1 MIAGGVGNRIK
12 HLRQEN
18 GLSQLNVAQKL
29 YISQSAYS
37 LLETSRNSLTPQHII
52 RLSELYDV
60 PTDYILKGNTKLIE
74 MNVKNGFMPF
84 LHKKAHA
91 GFLEKIREK
100 KSADDFE
107 YYRIPGFNPTK
118 DTMLI
123 EVEGN
128 SMLPTISSGDILIC
142 QLLRNMD
149 YLIDNSITVIALE
162 DKIISARI
170 QKHEN
175 DDYLWMLS
183 DNPDHTEKIK
193 IRKKDILRIYSV
205 LGKASTVLIPHGEM
219 AFRGKL
225 KTLEEKINWLN
236 KELYHLKGKLQYK
249 N

>member
-1 MIAGGVGNRIK
+1 MNAGGVGNRIK
-12 HLRQEN
+12 ALRQEE
-18 GLSQLNVAQKL
+18 GFSQCHVAEKL

-37 LLETSRNSLTPQHII
+37 LLENSHNSLTPQHLV
-52 RLSELYDV
+52 RLSELYAV
-60 PTDYILKGNTKLIE
+60 PTDFILKGNTKLIE

-100 KSADDFE
+100 KSAEDFE

-149 YLIDNSITVIALE
+149 YLIDNSIAVIALE
-162 DKIISARI
+162 DKIISTRI

-193 IRKKDILRIYSV
+193 IRKKDILRIYMV

-219 AFRGKL
+219 AFKGKL
-225 KTLEEKINWLN
+225 KNLEEKIDWLN
-236 KELYHLKGKLQYK
+236 EELYNLKGKLEYK
-249 N
+249 S